1 MNTWEYLKR
10 VNNNSR
16 SLSPKNILKLAN
28 MSQKTKRLF
37 QFLEGIDTILGI
49 NVIILRD
56 DKEKAE
62 RLNFYFTF
70 IFYVKDKD

>member
-1 MNTWEYLKR
+1 MDTWEYLKR

-37 QFLEGIDTILGI
+37 QFLEGIDKILGI

-62 RLNFYFTF
+62 
-70 IFYVKDKD
+70 